1 MNETKIHGYKLASKG
16 KRLIAALIEGIIF
29 ILLTMGLYLILGK
42 SISDCWDSDF
52 ELIEIVYSTITGLI
66 VGAIFYPIFIGNL
79 GHRVFNL
86 KVISEETGE
95 DYKRPE
101 SGAIREC
108 LKHVLSYLIIPI
120 IWILWDKKNQNLY
133 DKLTKTLVV
142 EKNTNE

>member
-1 MNETKIHGYKLASKG
+1 MNDTKTHGYKLATKG
-16 KRLIAALIEGIIF
+16 KRFIASLIEGIIF
-29 ILLTMGLYLILGK
+29 ILLTMGFYLILGK
-42 SISDCWDSDF
+42 SISEYWNSDLD
-52 ELIEIVYSTITGLI
+52 LIDIVYSAIAGLI

-79 GHRVFNL
+79 GHRIFNL

-95 DYKRPE
+95 DYKKPE

-108 LKHVLSYLIIPI
+108 LKYVLSYLIIPI

-142 EKNTNE
+142 EKNTDE